1 MPHRDELFVCLQQP
15 DSIFTAGLYLGA
27 VPWAGHWAGGDLN
40 PCPFCT
46 VSISHSCT
54 YCIAKV
60 SGTALSTR
68 EYSTPLGRCV
78 GVIPLLLSKR
88 HHLGVFKSPWPVVL
102 QYIMAGEWIGV
113 IIDYFCVGRAE
124 VFGFCY
130 LDESAAGHFVL
141 IHSQSWMWVFGW
153 IYNNFI
159 LFTQGHAGLQNCYN
173 WLIVLLCQVTKY
185 SAFFYSAQED
195 LVSLHRS
202 KLLK

>member
-1 MPHRDELFVCLQQP
+1 MDSITWLSHFKTSGHSFLVFRKVPHRDELFVCLQQP

-46 VSISHSCT
+46 VSISHNCT

-78 GVIPLLLSKR
+78 GVIPLLLSRR

-124 VFGFCY
+124 VFGLLLFRWISCWSLCADSLPE
-130 LDESAAGHFVL
+130 LDVS
-141 IHSQSWMWVFGW
+141 IWMD
-153 IYNNFI
+153 
-159 LFTQGHAGLQNCYN
+159 LQ
-173 WLIVLLCQVTKY
+173 
-185 SAFFYSAQED
+185 
-195 LVSLHRS
+195 
-202 KLLK
+202 